1 MKLELVLEGLCMDAQ
16 AYHVGGMAHPK
27 RPTRP
32 RDPNELAKLIT
43 DIATGDKTDRIVTE
57 DGRDLAAVLLGRLGG
72 LKGGRARAEALTPE
86 KRREIAQLAARARWK
101 SNKNK

>member
-1 MKLELVLEGLCMDAQ
+1 MDAQ

-27 RPTRP
+27 RPARP